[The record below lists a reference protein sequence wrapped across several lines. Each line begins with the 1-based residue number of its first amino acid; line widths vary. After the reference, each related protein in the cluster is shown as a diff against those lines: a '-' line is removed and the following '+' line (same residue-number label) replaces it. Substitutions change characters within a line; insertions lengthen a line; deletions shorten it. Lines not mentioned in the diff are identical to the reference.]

1 MDTPE
6 TPPTPTP
13 SPWPTVDLD
22 TPIKRGE
29 ETIGV
34 LQIRK
39 PGSGELRGIALVDL
53 GQLKVDALI
62 AVLPR
67 ITIPTITPAEAAALD
82 PADLL
87 ACGAEIGGFLLQK
100 AQRTASR
107 LQ

>member
-1 MDTPE
+1 MDTPA
-6 TPPTPTP
+6 TNAAPPA
-13 SPWPTVDLD
+13 WPTVDLD
-22 TPIKRGE
+22 TPIKRTGE
-29 ETIGV
+29 VIGR

-39 PGSGELRGIALVDL
+39 PGSGEMRGISLVDL

-62 AVLPR
+62 AILPR

-100 AQRTASR
+100 AQRMASR
-107 LQ
+107 LS